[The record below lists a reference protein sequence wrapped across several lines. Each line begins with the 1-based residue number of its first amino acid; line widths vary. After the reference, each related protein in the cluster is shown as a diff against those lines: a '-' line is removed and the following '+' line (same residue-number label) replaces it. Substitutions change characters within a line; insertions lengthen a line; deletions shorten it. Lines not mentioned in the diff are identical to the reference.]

1 MEKIYKVE
9 FMKYANYCRDKVTN
23 GETEIGKIEYLNVPS
38 PFLIKEYEIESYK
51 KWGGGYKSL
60 EFVGY
65 LNI

>member
-9 FMKYANYCRDKVTN
+9 FMEYTDYNRDKVSN
-23 GETEIGKIEYLNVPS
+23 INHIDYLRVPS
-38 PFLIKEYEIESYK
+38 PFLIRESEIEFHK
-51 KWGGGYKSL
+51 NFGGGIKSL